1 MKLLRN
7 SCPERL
13 LAAVLC
19 TVLLAT
25 ATTRAPQA
33 SPVRASSPV
42 PILAYYYIWFDS
54 NSWNRAK
61 IDYPLLGR
69 YTSDDKAV
77 MRQHIEWAKAAGI
90 SGFLVSWKSTP
101 KLNQRLDQLV
111 KVAQSENFKLG
122 IVYEGLDY
130 QRNPLPVSVVA
141 SDTDYF
147 IAHYAANPVFDI
159 YGKPLFIWAGTWK
172 FS

>member
-90 SGFLVSWKSTP
+90 TGFLVSWKGTDA
-101 KLNQRLDQLV
+101 LNRRLQLLTD
-111 KVAQSENFKLG
+111 VAESEDFKLG
-122 IVYEGLDY
+122 IIYEGLDFS
-130 QRNPLPVSVVA
+130 RKPLSA
-141 SDTDYF
+141 DKIAADFDYF
-147 IAHYAANPVFDI
+147 IKNFAGRKPFQLFP
-159 YGKPLFIWAGTWK
+159 KPLVIWSGTW
-172 FS
+172 